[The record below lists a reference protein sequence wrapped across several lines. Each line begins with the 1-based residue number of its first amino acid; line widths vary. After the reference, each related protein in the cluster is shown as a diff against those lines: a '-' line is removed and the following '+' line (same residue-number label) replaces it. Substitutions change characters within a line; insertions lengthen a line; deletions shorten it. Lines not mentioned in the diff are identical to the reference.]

1 MELINEDLYIF
12 LNEKF
17 PNCANDLKE
26 GIELLENVVQETID
40 TIEGKSGEIIKKER
54 DFIKADE
61 YRKKENILNQIAL
74 KLQDIINNLSEE
86 IYLELDLDEN
96 LIIIDENE
104 EKDIPNYAKYIVDSN
119 IQHTLYEDF
128 THKRP
133 DAFELNGKK
142 YNVKDWK
149 DMLLQ
154 TCNIAAEMD
163 GEKIMSFPTNKRMN
177 GKKVIYFAYNE
188 EDIMRAPR
196 KIKTLD
202 LYVSTNHSAN
212 SIRNIIINILRE
224 YKITINAFKI
234 YLRADY
240 SELH

>member
-1 MELINEDLYIF
+1 MNSELINEELYEF
-12 LNEKF
+12 LNKQF
-17 PNCANDLKE
+17 PKCANDLKE
-26 GIELLENVVQETID
+26 GIELLENVVQSNID
-40 TIEGKSGEIIKKER
+40 TIEEKSGEIIKKER

-61 YRKKENILNQIAL
+61 YRKKENILNKIAL
-74 KLQDIINNLSEE
+74 KLQEVMDNLNIE
-86 IYLELDLDEN
+86 IDSDEN
-96 LIIIDENE
+96 LTIE
-104 EKDIPNYAKYIVDSN
+104 EKEEKEIPNYNEYIVDSN

-133 DAFELNGKK
+133 AAFELDGEKHD
-142 YNVKDWK
+142 VRDWK

-154 TCNIAAEMD
+154 TCNIISNID
-163 GEKIMSFPTNKRMN
+163 KDLIMSFPKNERMN
-177 GKKVIYFAYNE
+177 GKKVTYFAYKE
-188 EDIMRAPR
+188 EEIVRAPR
-196 KIKTLD
+196 KIQNLD

-224 YKITINAFKI
+224 YKISISDFKI